1 MVKVILFAKLNR
13 YTGVE
18 DKCTHT
24 EGEKRCG
31 MNWETGIN
39 IYIGMHKIDN

>member
-1 MVKVILFAKLNR
+1 MVQVILFAKLNR
-13 YTGVE
+13 DTGVE
-18 DKCTHT
+18 DKCMHT
-24 EGEKRCG
+24 EWEKRCG